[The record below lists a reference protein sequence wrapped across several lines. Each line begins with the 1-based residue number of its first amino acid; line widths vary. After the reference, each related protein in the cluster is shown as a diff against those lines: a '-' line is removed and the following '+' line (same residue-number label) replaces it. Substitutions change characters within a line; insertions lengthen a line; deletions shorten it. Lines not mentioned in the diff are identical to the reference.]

1 MRTALIVRSFNDDS
15 PVATDNQSEV
25 GGLSGKPIKPY
36 SLKALQILRAHLP
49 ASVPLIG
56 CGGIS
61 TGKDAL
67 DYAKA
72 GACMVQIFTSFGYDG
87 VGTCR
92 RIKDQLVDEL
102 VKEGKTWGQ
111 VVDEAVG
118 KLSLKEVQSQEPK
131 KNNVQE
137 LILEAQELKALLDQ
151 HGQRYT

>member
-1 MRTALIVRSFNDDS
+1 MRSFDDGT
-15 PVATDNQSEV
+15 PFTTDNQSEV

-72 GACMVQIFTSFGYDG
+72 GACMVQVFTSFGYDG
-87 VGTCR
+87 VGACR

-102 VKEGKTWGQ
+102 EKEGKTWEQ
-111 VVDEAVG
+111 IVDEAVR

-131 KNNVQE
+131 ENNVQQ

-151 HGQRYT
+151 LGQHYT

>member
-1 MRTALIVRSFNDDS
+1 METILILRHVDDS
-15 PVATDNQSEV
+15 IPVVITANRSEV

-36 SLKALQILRAHLP
+36 SLKALQTLRAHLP
-49 ASVPLIG
+49 ASIPLIG

-72 GACMVQIFTSFGYDG
+72 GACLVQVYTSFGYDG
-87 VGTCR
+87 VGACR

-102 VKEGKTWGQ
+102 VKEGKTWEQ

-118 KLSLKEVQSQEPK
+118 KLSLKENGQENDVQQ
-131 KNNVQE
+131 
-137 LILEAQELKALLDQ
+137 LISEAEELKVLLDQ
-151 HGQRYT
+151 LGDRVNKFD